1 MRIIKHINPNYPN
14 KPIYRCKI
22 DNVTA
27 SRFDYDEIV
36 AWKDEKLSNSIYY
49 QELKELNDLACQAYY
64 DDTSFNYKGD

>member
-27 SRFDYDEIV
+27 SRFDYNEIV
-36 AWKDEKLSNSIYY
+36 AWKDERLANSSYY
-49 QELKELNDLACQAYY
+49 QELKQLNNLASQAYY